1 MENGSSRKDSI
12 IHDWEQLHDYMKL
25 YDMSENR
32 IRYSSQPYV
41 VPERLMTT
49 FSTKSGRRFQDILK
63 NNEAA
68 KDGHRSR
75 IEKMNYLHYMKSPQY
90 DQKQFASIP
99 VLENNMVLYLLY
111 PPASFVK
118 DRIKSI
124 GKLLTAEIENKTKVM
139 I

>member
-1 MENGSSRKDSI
+1 
-12 IHDWEQLHDYMKL
+12 
-25 YDMSENR
+25 
-32 IRYSSQPYV
+32 
-41 VPERLMTT
+41 MTT